1 MWALGLDPS
10 LTAFGWAI
18 HNSKV
23 VGRERVVARGVL
35 STPAKA
41 VFVWRY
47 MYLRQAVSEIL
58 DAYPEVTRVGVESP
72 PFGEQWSEGLYGLYL
87 YVTEA
92 LFTHRVDVVFFDPS
106 RVKSLARGDGAIR
119 RGRMEKR
126 DMIEAARAD
135 TTIKGWDHNEADAYL
150 VARSA
155 ARFWDFLDGN
165 LKEDELTP
173 SELTVFLATH
183 KFTRGEKAG
192 RTVRRGIVFKEG
204 DRFHQFSMLKPN
216 DTTVPSSIVTRIK

>member
-1 MWALGLDPS
+1 M
-10 LTAFGWAI
+10 
-18 HNSKV
+18 
-23 VGRERVVARGVL
+23 ARGVL
-35 STPAKA
+35 HTPAKA

-47 MYLRQAVSEIL
+47 MFLRQAVSEIL

-92 LFTHRVDVVFFDPS
+92 LFTHRVDVVSFDPA
-106 RVKSLARGDGAIR
+106 RVKSLARGDASVR

-126 DMIEAARAD
+126 NMIEAAQAD
-135 TTIKGWDHNEADAYL
+135 TDIKSWDHNEADAYL

-155 ARFWDFLDGN
+155 ARFWDFLDGY

-183 KFTRGEKAG
+183 KFVRGQRAG
-192 RTVRRGIVFKEG
+192 KTVRKGVVFKEG
-204 DRFHQFSMLKPN
+204 DRFHQFSKLQLA
-216 DTTVPSSIVTRIK
+216 DTTIPSPIITRIK